1 MKTTCIIDCY
11 NHESF
16 VVEAVNS
23 LKKQTVQFDEIIIV
37 DDCSTDNSAQVISDN
52 YANDSQITLILKEKN
67 QGQLAAFNDAFLAST
82 GDVIFFLDSDD
93 LYQPTYLEEALKV
106 YKDNKDCDFIFCQ
119 PERVG
124 EYAPDVKL
132 SEIKNSVYDYGYSV
146 ASVFYLRRWVGDATS
161 TLSMRRRI
169 LSKVLP
175 IPYIEEWITR
185 ADDCLVYG
193 ASIVGARKFF
203 LNKPLVQYRFHGN
216 NTVFTFK
223 FDGSHYL
230 YKRELSL
237 DRLFSLM
244 YQRAGYKF
252 DVAELASLEFKTIQ
266 SPNLEDLKT
275 YLKIVRLSKMSW
287 SRKLKH
293 MADILLYFRSLKKNP
308 QPEATLEIQPKV
320 AMG

>member
-23 LKKQTVQFDEIIIV
+23 LKNQTVKFAEIIIV
-37 DDCSTDNSAQVISDN
+37 DDCSTDNSAKVLKDK
-52 YANDSQITLILKEKN
+52 YANDDQITLILKDKN

-93 LYQPTYLEEALKV
+93 LYQPTYLEEALNV
-106 YKDNKDCDFIFCQ
+106 YETNKDCDFIFCQ
-119 PERVG
+119 PERTG
-124 EYAPDVKL
+124 ELAPDVKP
-132 SEIKNSVYDYGYSV
+132 SKIKSSVYDYGYSA

-169 LSKVLP
+169 LSKILP
-175 IPYIEEWITR
+175 LPYIEEWITR

-193 ASIVGARKFF
+193 ASIAGARKFF

-216 NTVFTFK
+216 NTVFTFN

-244 YQRAGYKF
+244 YQRMGYKM
-252 DVAELASLEFKTIQ
+252 DLAELAVMEFKTLQ
-266 SPNLEDLKT
+266 SPNLEDLDV
-275 YLKIVRLSKMSW
+275 YLKIVRLSKMSLF
-287 SRKLKH
+287 RKLKH
-293 MADILLYFRSLKKNP
+293 MADILLYFRSFNKNP
-308 QPEATLEIQPKV
+308 QPEATLETKPEV